1 MESLKR
7 FVGGFEN
14 KKIAYIPTAANG
26 EEGWESWK
34 NGGTWETMH
43 ALGAEINLVILEDY
57 RNDSVIKV
65 LEENDIIWFA
75 GGMPGYLMYWIKRC
89 GIDKNIKKLLDKR
102 IIFIGSSAGAMVAGQ
117 SLEISEYGFTDN
129 EIGAGSIEPMKLVSF
144 DIFPHY
150 SDEFYDNIKQQY
162 TGNKIY
168 LLKDGEQI
176 LVDGDKIEVQGEER
190 II

>member
-1 MESLKR
+1 
-7 FVGGFEN
+7 
-14 KKIAYIPTAANG
+14 
-26 EEGWESWK
+26 
-34 NGGTWETMH
+34 
-43 ALGAEINLVILEDY
+43 
-57 RNDSVIKV
+57 
-65 LEENDIIWFA
+65 
-75 GGMPGYLMYWIKRC
+75 MPGYLMYWIKRC

-162 TGNKIY
+162 TGHKIY